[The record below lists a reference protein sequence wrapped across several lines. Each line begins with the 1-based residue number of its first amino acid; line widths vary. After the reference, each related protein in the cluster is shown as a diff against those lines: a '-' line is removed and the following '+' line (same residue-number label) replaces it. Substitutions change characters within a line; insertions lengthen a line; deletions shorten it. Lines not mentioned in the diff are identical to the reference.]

1 LKQGIWKVNSTKENS
16 VEIIRTRSELQAR
29 VRAWK
34 QAGETVGFVPTMGA
48 LHEGHLSL
56 IEKAKEKA
64 TRTVASIFVNPAQFA
79 PGEDFDTYPR
89 REAEDIAKLAS
100 VNCSAVYLPSVAEMY
115 PDGSVTNV
123 RVESMSDLLDGIY
136 RPHFFYGV
144 ATVVARLFLHA
155 QPDVAVFGEKDYQ
168 QLQVIRRMVRDL
180 GFPIEIIG
188 GETKRDA
195 DGLAQSSRNLY
206 LSPEERCAA
215 GAIFAAMHRA
225 SVRLSLGALPSE
237 ALKEAEGHI
246 MAAGFRKLD
255 YVTLVDPAT
264 LQALPGDEPLKEGT
278 VARLLAAA
286 WLGKT
291 RLIDNISVTR

>member
-1 LKQGIWKVNSTKENS
+1 VNSTTENR
-16 VEIIRTRSELQAR
+16 VEIIRTRNELQAR

-56 IEKAKEKA
+56 IEKAQEKV

-100 VNCSAVYLPSVAEMY
+100 VKCDAVYLPSVAEMY
-115 PDGSVTNV
+115 PEGSVTNV
-123 RVESMSDLLDGIY
+123 RVESLSDLLDGIY

-206 LSPEERCAA
+206 LSPEERRAA

-225 SVRLSLGALPSE
+225 SVRMSLDTLPSE

-246 MAAGFRKLD
+246 LTAGFRKLD

-264 LQALPGDEPLKEGT
+264 LQALPGDAPLKEGA

-286 WLGKT
+286 WIGKT

>member
-1 LKQGIWKVNSTKENS
+1 MNSTKENA
-16 VEIIRTRSELQAR
+16 VEIIRTRDALQAR

-34 QAGETVGFVPTMGA
+34 QAGDSVGFVPTMGA

-56 IEKAKEKA
+56 IEKAQEKA

-89 REAEDIAKLAS
+89 REAEDIAKLAR
-100 VNCSAVYLPSVAEMY
+100 VNCDAVYLPSVAEMY
-115 PDGSVTNV
+115 PEGSVTNV
-123 RVESMSDLLDGIY
+123 RVESLSDLLDGIY

-188 GETKRDA
+188 GQTRRDA

-206 LSPEERCAA
+206 LSPEERRAA
-215 GAIFAAMHRA
+215 GAIYSAMHRA
-225 SVRLSLGALPSE
+225 SIRISLGTLPSQ
-237 ALKEAEGHI
+237 ALKEAEGYI
-246 MAAGFRKLD
+246 LTAGFAKID

-264 LQALPGDEPLKEGT
+264 LQALPLDEPLAAGAE
-278 VARLLAAA
+278 ARLLAAA
-286 WLGKT
+286 WLGRT

>member
-1 LKQGIWKVNSTKENS
+1 MNSTQENQ
-16 VEIIRTRSELQAR
+16 VEIIRTRNELQAR
-29 VRAWK
+29 IRAWK
-34 QAGETVGFVPTMGA
+34 QGGETVGFVPTMGA

-64 TRTVASIFVNPAQFA
+64 TRTVASIFVNPTQFA

-89 REAEDIAKLAS
+89 REMEDIAKLAS
-100 VNCSAVYLPSVAEMY
+100 VNCDAVYLPSVAEMY
-115 PDGSVTNV
+115 PEGSVTNV

-168 QLQVIRRMVRDL
+168 QLEIIRRMVRDL

-188 GETKRDA
+188 GETKRDR

-206 LSPEERCAA
+206 LSAEERRAA
-215 GAIFAAMHRA
+215 GAIYAAMHRA
-225 SVRLSLGALPSE
+225 SVRLALGRTPGEVLA
-237 ALKEAEGHI
+237 EAEGHI
-246 MAAGFRKLD
+246 RTAGFRKID

-264 LQALPGDEPLKEGT
+264 LLALPSDAPMQPGT
-278 VARLLAAA
+278 QARLLAAA

-291 RLIDNISVTR
+291 RLIDNISVSR

>member
-1 LKQGIWKVNSTKENS
+1 MNSTKENS

-29 VRAWK
+29 VKAWK

-100 VNCSAVYLPSVAEMY
+100 VNCTAVYLPSVAEMY
-115 PDGSVTNV
+115 PEGSVTNV
-123 RVESMSDLLDGIY
+123 RVESLSDLLDGIY

-206 LSPEERCAA
+206 LSPEERRAA

-225 SVRLSLGALPSE
+225 RVRLALGALPAQ

-246 MAAGFRKLD
+246 LSAGFGKID

-264 LQALPGDEPLKEGT
+264 LQALPGDEPMKEGT
-278 VARLLAAA
+278 AARLLAAA

>member
-1 LKQGIWKVNSTKENS
+1 MRGILKVNSTTES
-16 VEIIRTRSELQAR
+16 GVEIIRTRAAMQAR

-56 IEKAKEKA
+56 IEKAQEKA
-64 TRTVASIFVNPAQFA
+64 TRIVASIFVNPAQFA

-89 REAEDIAKLAS
+89 REAEDVEKLKR
-100 VNCSAVYLPSVAEMY
+100 VNCDAVYMPAVAEMY

-144 ATVVARLFLHA
+144 ATVVARLFLHV

-188 GETKRDA
+188 GATMRDS

-206 LSPEERCAA
+206 LSPEERRAA
-215 GAIFAAMHRA
+215 GAIFAALHRA
-225 SVRLSLGALPSE
+225 SVRLSLGVSPGE

-246 MAAGFRKLD
+246 RAAGFDRID

-264 LQALPGDEPLKEGT
+264 LLALPDMPLEKG
-278 VARLLAAA
+278 AGGRLLAAA

-291 RLIDNISVTR
+291 RLIDNLSVMR

>member
-1 LKQGIWKVNSTKENS
+1 MNSTKDNS
-16 VEIIRTRSELQAR
+16 VEIIRTRKALQAR

-48 LHEGHLSL
+48 LHGGHLSL
-56 IEKAKEKA
+56 IEKAQEKA

-100 VNCSAVYLPSVAEMY
+100 VNCDAVYLPSVAEMY
-115 PDGSVTNV
+115 PEGSVTNV
-123 RVESMSDLLDGIY
+123 RVESLSDLLDGIY

-188 GETKRDA
+188 GETRRDA

-206 LSPEERCAA
+206 LSPEERRAA
-215 GAIFAAMHRA
+215 GAIYSAMHRA
-225 SVRLSLGALPSE
+225 SIRMALGTLPSQ
-237 ALKEAEGHI
+237 ALTEAEGYI
-246 MAAGFRKLD
+246 LTAGFAKID

-264 LQALPGDEPLKEGT
+264 LQALPMDQPLAEGA

-286 WLGKT
+286 WIGKT

>member
-1 LKQGIWKVNSTKENS
+1 VNSTKENS
-16 VEIIRTRSELQAR
+16 VEIIRTRKALQAR

-56 IEKAKEKA
+56 IEKAQEKA

-89 REAEDIAKLAS
+89 RETEDIAKLAR
-100 VNCSAVYLPSVAEMY
+100 VNCDAVYLPTVAEMY
-115 PDGSVTNV
+115 PEGSVTNV
-123 RVESMSDLLDGIY
+123 RVESLSDLLDGIY

-188 GETKRDA
+188 GVTRRDA

-206 LSPEERCAA
+206 LSPEERRAA
-215 GAIFAAMHRA
+215 GAIYSAMHRA
-225 SVRLSLGALPSE
+225 SMRMSLGTLPSQ
-237 ALKEAEGHI
+237 ALKEAEGYI
-246 MAAGFRKLD
+246 LTAGFAKID

-264 LQALPGDEPLKEGT
+264 LQALPADEPLAEG
-278 VARLLAAA
+278 VAARLLAAA
-286 WLGKT
+286 WIGKT

>member
-1 LKQGIWKVNSTKENS
+1 MNSTTENR
-16 VEIIRTRSELQAR
+16 VEIIRTRNDLQAC

-56 IEKAKEKA
+56 IEKAQEKV

-100 VNCSAVYLPSVAEMY
+100 VKCDAVYLPSVAEMY
-115 PDGSVTNV
+115 PEGSVTNV
-123 RVESMSDLLDGIY
+123 RVESLSDLLDGIY

-155 QPDVAVFGEKDYQ
+155 QPDLAVFGEKDYQ
-168 QLQVIRRMVRDL
+168 QLQVIRRMVGDL

-188 GETKRDA
+188 GQTKRDA

-206 LSPEERCAA
+206 LSPEERRAA

-225 SVRLSLGALPSE
+225 SVRMSLGTLPSE

-246 MAAGFRKLD
+246 LTAGFRKLD

-264 LQALPGDEPLKEGT
+264 LQALPLDEPLTEGT

-286 WLGKT
+286 WIGKT

>member
-89 REAEDIAKLAS
+89 REAEDVAKLAS

-115 PDGSVTNV
+115 PEGSVTNV

-225 SVRLSLGALPSE
+225 SVRLSLGVLPSE

-246 MAAGFRKLD
+246 LSAGFRKID

-264 LQALPGDEPLKEGT
+264 LLALPADAPLKEGA

-291 RLIDNISVTR
+291 RLIDNISVRR

>member
-1 LKQGIWKVNSTKENS
+1 MNSTKENP
-16 VEIIRTRSELQAR
+16 VEIIRTRSDLQAR

-56 IEKAKEKA
+56 IEKAQEK
-64 TRTVASIFVNPAQFA
+64 TKRTVASIFVNPTQFA

-89 REAEDIAKLAS
+89 RESEDIAKLAS
-100 VNCSAVYLPSVAEMY
+100 VQCDAVYLPTVAEMY
-115 PDGSVTNV
+115 PEGSVTNV
-123 RVESMSDLLDGIY
+123 RVESLSDLLDGIY

-188 GETKRDA
+188 GVTRRDA

-206 LSPEERCAA
+206 LSADQRRAA
-215 GAIFAAMHRA
+215 GAIYSAMHRA
-225 SVRLSLGALPSE
+225 AMRMSLGALPGD
-237 ALKEAEGHI
+237 ALKEAEGYI
-246 MAAGFRKLD
+246 LASGFAKID

-264 LQALPGDEPLKEGT
+264 LQAAPMDQPLAEGT

-286 WLGKT
+286 WIGKT